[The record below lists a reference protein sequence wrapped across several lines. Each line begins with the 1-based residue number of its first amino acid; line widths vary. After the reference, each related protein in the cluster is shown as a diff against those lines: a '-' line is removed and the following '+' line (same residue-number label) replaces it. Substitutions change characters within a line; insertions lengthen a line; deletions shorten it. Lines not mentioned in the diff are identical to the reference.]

1 MSRENLTSE
10 QKKRITDE
18 AYRMAMLDLAHDSSR
33 EAMDDLEMTL
43 RDLENKEMYEECA
56 GILRAMET
64 YGFIKNFYM
73 VTEKSNLSDKIKL
86 NYDKDNDN
94 TAS

>member
-10 QKKRITDE
+10 QRKKITDD
-18 AYRMAMLDLAHDSSR
+18 AYRIAMFDLANDSSR
-33 EAMDDLEMTL
+33 EAMYDMEMALKDLES
-43 RDLENKEMYEECA
+43 REMYEECS
-56 GILRAMET
+56 GVLRAMET

-86 NYDKDNDN
+86 NYDKDN
-94 TAS
+94 TTS

>member
-10 QKKRITDE
+10 QRKKITDD
-18 AYRMAMLDLAHDSSR
+18 AYRIAMLDLANDSSR
-33 EAMDDLEMTL
+33 EAMYDMEMTL
-43 RDLENKEMYEECA
+43 KDLESREMYEECS
-56 GILRAMET
+56 GVLRAMET

-86 NYDKDNDN
+86 NYDKDN
-94 TAS
+94 TTS